1 MISKLNGRIDAYG
14 PDWVVIDVGGVGYH
28 CSCSTKT
35 LSHLPA
41 VGEFAEI
48 LTEMLVSQDMI
59 RLVGF
64 ATQGEREWFRLL
76 QTVQGV
82 GTKVAL
88 GVLSTFST
96 AELTNAIALQD
107 KAMVSR
113 APGVGPKVAQRIVS
127 ELKDKA
133 PAFAPADPAL
143 ARLQADLSASKPT
156 AASDAVSALVNLGY
170 GQSQAGAA
178 VSAAMRKAGEDA
190 ATERLIRLA
199 LKELALA

>member
-1 MISKLNGRIDAYG
+1 MISKLRGRIDAYG
-14 PDWVVIDVGGVGYH
+14 PDWVVIDVNGVGYH
-28 CSCSTKT
+28 CFCSAKT
-35 LSHLPA
+35 LSALPSTK
-41 VGEFAEI
+41 EFAEV

-64 ATQGEREWFRLL
+64 ATPSEREWFRLL

-88 GVLSTFST
+88 AVLSTLTT
-96 AELTNAIALQD
+96 AELGNAIALGD

-127 ELKDKA
+127 ELRDKA

-143 ARLQADLSASKPT
+143 ARLQAELAGPQPT
-156 AASDAVSALVNLGY
+156 AASDAVSA
-170 GQSQAGAA
+170 
-178 VSAAMRKAGEDA
+178 
-190 ATERLIRLA
+190 
-199 LKELALA
+199 